1 MGRTGGRSPVP
12 QILPACKTFH
22 LNSNP
27 AVLLGPGRAA
37 PDAKVGPSP
46 CPRQSGR
53 EGSAALSLNLNRALW
68 PRPDRR
74 LETRRSEAAGM
85 VNADPEPTEQTSRSP
100 PSSPRKSEPSLRRLP
115 PHRQSPAT
123 PRKVFCPNQR
133 LPSLFSASLDQP
145 DVPERRFRGA
155 LCLRQSRSLRQSRG
169 ARKGGGCAK
178 QGPPARGGRVRPLH
192 PGLGQEARSENPGG
206 SSRSLI
212 QHSLAF

>member
-1 MGRTGGRSPVP
+1 MRGWLPGSRRPLTRRRPAQPCCQGAAMGPPGMEERVGRTGGRSPVP

-53 EGSAALSLNLNRALW
+53 EGSAALSLNLNRVLW

-100 PSSPRKSEPSLRRLP
+100 PSSPRKSEPSLRPPPPPPEPGDSAKGFLP
-115 PHRQSPAT
+115 KPA
-123 PRKVFCPNQR
+123 
-133 LPSLFSASLDQP
+133 A
-145 DVPERRFRGA
+145 
-155 LCLRQSRSLRQSRG
+155 
-169 ARKGGGCAK
+169 
-178 QGPPARGGRVRPLH
+178 PLTVLSF
-192 PGLGQEARSENPGG
+192 P
-206 SSRSLI
+206 
-212 QHSLAF
+212 

>member
-1 MGRTGGRSPVP
+1 MGPPGMEERVGRTGGRSPVP

-74 LETRRSEAAGM
+74 LETWRSEAAGM

-100 PSSPRKSEPSLRRLP
+100 PSSPRKSEPSLRPPPPTARARRL
-115 PHRQSPAT
+115 RE
-123 PRKVFCPNQR
+123 R
-133 LPSLFSASLDQP
+133 FSAQTSGSPHCSQLPLTSQTSQRG
-145 DVPERRFRGA
+145 VSAER
-155 LCLRQSRSLRQSRG
+155 C
-169 ARKGGGCAK
+169 
-178 QGPPARGGRVRPLH
+178 V
-192 PGLGQEARSENPGG
+192 
-206 SSRSLI
+206 
-212 QHSLAF
+212 